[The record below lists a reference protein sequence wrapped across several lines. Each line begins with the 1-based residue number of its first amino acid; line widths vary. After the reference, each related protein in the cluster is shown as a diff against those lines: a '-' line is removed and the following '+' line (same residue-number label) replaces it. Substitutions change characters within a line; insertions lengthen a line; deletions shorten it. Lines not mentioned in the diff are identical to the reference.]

1 MSAVKKDP
9 SFIWRI
15 ATLTGICSIFFTILF
30 ACLGLRQFVERKEYR
45 EKEERQTKRRI
56 LQPAPRGEIH
66 DRDGRLL
73 VGNQSRH
80 SAVIYLEQIR
90 KEFRSQYLEDVRDI
104 RALQEPIRKGMTHAQ
119 VKEHLGLFNRHHED
133 ESSVTLTYN
142 KYLKVVF
149 ENSVVARTSV
159 SSSDLQWEA
168 RLKVVRRY
176 LEQVNKII
184 GRSETI
190 SRKKF
195 ERHFNRKLLLPF
207 TLVPKLTA
215 EEYARLLDQLPL
227 DSPVQIFTDST
238 RFYPYHSAASH
249 TLGYVVFSEVDDEAE
264 EIEGHN
270 LKTFRLKGKQGKTGL
285 ELSFNDQ
292 LDGTPGGEIWRVDP
306 MGFQFELE
314 KKQLPTFGQ
323 SMQTSLDIDLQM
335 LAEEQITHKKAA
347 VVALDVQTG
356 EVLALAS
363 KPDYNLNDLTPYI
376 STKVYRRIE
385 SEGGWLPRATQGLY
399 PPGSTFKILTTIA
412 AMRQGQVHNETDFE
426 CKGVELIGI
435 NREEFRCH
443 NPRGHLAIKIQRAL
457 ALSCNTYFYH
467 YGVRTGID
475 HISTEARRFG
485 LHTSTGIELPHETRR
500 MLIPDKEW
508 KKVRIGEPW
517 RPGDTANSAIGQG
530 YILVTPLQ
538 MACFTASVARGE
550 TLTKPTILRVPDAQR
565 SNINHGGE
573 PIGLS
578 KEQTQEIFQGMEKAV
593 QFGTAQLCK
602 IPGIRIAAKTGTAQ
616 VKDSDRNSPTFG
628 QKLTLAWF
636 IGFAPVEKP
645 SIAIAICV
653 EGTDPNDNYQ
663 GGTTAAPIARNLFWT
678 YFAKKSQQ
686 QLTQTP

>member
-15 ATLTGICSIFFTILF
+15 CTLAGICGIFFLTLLSSL
-30 ACLGLRQFVERKEYR
+30 ALRQFVESSQYR
-45 EKEERQTKRRI
+45 DKEERQTKRRI
-56 LQPAPRGEIH
+56 LQPAPRGEIY
-66 DRDGRLL
+66 DREGRLL

-90 KEFRSQYLEDVRDI
+90 KEFRAQYLRDVRDV
-104 RALQEPIRKGMTHAQ
+104 RALREPIHKGMTHAK
-119 VKEHLGLFNRHHED
+119 VKEHLGPFTRHEQDHN
-133 ESSVTLTYN
+133 SVTLTYG
-142 KYLKVVF
+142 KYLKVIF
-149 ENSVVARTSV
+149 QDSVVARTTV
-159 SSSDLQWEA
+159 NSSDLQWEA
-168 RLKVVRRY
+168 RLAVVRRY
-176 LEQVNKII
+176 LDQVNRIT
-184 GRSETI
+184 GRSDTI
-190 SRKKF
+190 SRRKF

-249 TLGYVVFSEVDDEAE
+249 SLGYVVLSEVEDEAE
-264 EIEGHN
+264 KLAGQN

-285 ELSFNDQ
+285 ELSFNDR

-323 SMQTSLDIDLQM
+323 SIQTSLDIDLQM

-363 KPDYNLNDLTPYI
+363 KPGYNLNDLTPYI
-376 STKVYRRIE
+376 STNVYRRIE

-412 AMRQGQVHNETDFE
+412 AMRQGHVHGETQFE
-426 CKGVELIGI
+426 CKGVEFIGL
-435 NREEFRCH
+435 NKDEFLCH
-443 NPRGHLAIKIQRAL
+443 NPRGHLSIKIQRAL

-485 LHTSTGIELPHETRR
+485 LHAPTGVQLPYETRG
-500 MLIPDKEW
+500 MVIPDKEW
-508 KKVRIGEPW
+508 KKERHGEPW

-538 MACFTASVARGE
+538 MACFTASIARGE
-550 TLTKPTILRVPDAQR
+550 TRTRPTILHIPDKERAA
-565 SNINHGGE
+565 IEHGGE
-573 PIGLS
+573 PIGLTN
-578 KEQTQEIFQGMEKAV
+578 EQTQQIFQGMEKAV

-602 IPGIRIAAKTGTAQ
+602 IPGIRIAAKTGTAE
-616 VKDSDRNSPTFG
+616 VNDSDRNSPTFG
-628 QKLTLAWF
+628 QALTLAWF

-653 EGTDPNDNYQ
+653 EGTDPKDNYQ

-686 QLTQTP
+686 ELTQKP